1 MNMIN
6 TAYSGLQTAQM
17 GMNTTAMNVANML
30 TPGYSRQG
38 IVQSAV
44 GPYGTAQVGN
54 GVQVDSIRRISS
66 QYLVNQVWHTSSQA
80 SYYQINQ
87 QYFSA
92 LEQVIGNDSTSIGNG
107 LDDFFSALSELTT
120 QPESPALR
128 QQFLNQSRAMATR
141 FNNTQDMIN
150 SQRMSINS
158 QRDATVSQIN
168 TLTTGIA
175 EYNQKIAAM
184 ESTGGNSNVLRDQ
197 RDELVRE
204 LSLLTEVNVVENSH
218 GHYNISMKSGQP
230 LVSGTTA
237 GQMSSERDEN
247 GLPVL
252 SLQFADHTFPL
263 SASPGGQ
270 LGALYDYEIGTLN
283 DMEVALQGM
292 AEALAQQVNDQLAQG
307 YDLNGNPGKPL
318 FSFDPNNPAGMLQ
331 VNTLSPSELALS
343 GMPDEPG
350 NGDNLQLILAIQD
363 QKFNLPGLGNMTFA
377 EASAS
382 MVSTL
387 GIDSRNNQIEL
398 TASLT
403 ILEQAL
409 QQRDNLS
416 AVNQD
421 EEAINLQIYMQAYQ
435 SNMKVISAGNQLFND
450 LLGLF

>member
-17 GMNTTAMNVANML
+17 GMNVTAMNVANML

-44 GPYGTAQVGN
+44 GPYGTAQTGN

-66 QYLVNQVWHTSSQA
+66 QYLVSQVWHTSSQA

-128 QQFLNQSRAMATR
+128 QQFLNQSRALATR

-158 QRDATVSQIN
+158 QRDATVSQVN
-168 TLTTGIA
+168 TLTSGIA

-184 ESTGGNSNVLRDQ
+184 ESAGGNSSVLRDQ

-204 LSLLTEVNVVENSH
+204 LSLLTEVNVVEDSH
-218 GHYNISMKSGQP
+218 GYYNVSMKSGQP

-237 GQMSSERDEN
+237 GQMSSSRDEN

-252 SLQFADHTFPL
+252 SLQFADHNFPL
-263 SASPGGQ
+263 PPSPGGQ
-270 LGALYDYEIGTLN
+270 LGALYDYETGTLN
-283 DMEVALQGM
+283 TMETALQGM
-292 AEALAQQVNDQLAQG
+292 AEALAQQVNEQLAQG

-318 FSFDPNNPAGMLQ
+318 FSFDPGNPAGMLQ
-331 VNTLSPSELALS
+331 VNTLSPDELALS
-343 GMPDEPG
+343 GAPGEPG
-350 NGDNLQLILAIQD
+350 NGDNLQFLLAIQE
-363 QKFNLPGLGNMTFA
+363 QKMDLPGLGNMSLA
-377 EASAS
+377 EGSAA

-387 GIDSRNNQIEL
+387 GIASRNNQTEL

-435 SNMKVISAGNQLFND
+435 SNMKVISAGNQLFSD